1 MHTFELVLV
10 LLVAVVLIAT
20 AARLLRIPYPI
31 LMVIGG
37 LLLSLVPALRVDLEP
52 DIVLVTFLP
61 PILFSAAYFTS
72 VRELWRNI
80 RPITLLAVGLVL
92 ATTLIVA
99 VVANALIPG
108 LGWAMALT
116 LGAIVSPPDAIAAT
130 SIAQRL
136 GLPRRVVNIL
146 EGESLVNDA
155 TALIAYRFALVAAVS
170 GQFSL
175 GEAALSFAWVVAG
188 GVGIGV
194 VVGVALVQIDRRLSD
209 PPVEVMLSLLGPFAA
224 YLPAEAIDV
233 SGVLATVVAGLILG
247 WHAPRILG
255 SDTRV
260 LGSGAWQIVIFAV
273 NGLAFLLIGLQLPR
287 VLDAVSDRPMPEL
300 LTLAGAISLTVIAV
314 RLAWVFPATYLPRWL
329 VPGLARR
336 DPAPPVGVVV
346 VIGWAG
352 MRGAVSLAA
361 ALALPLVTITVTPL
375 PERDLVI
382 FLAFAVIVVTLV
394 GQGLTLPWLIRRLR
408 IGGDERSELEEV
420 HARQAANAAALERL
434 NGLEGEW
441 PTHLELIDAMRARY
455 EHLDEHLVHDHEAE
469 VGLEPDQEAI
479 EHRAIRQAVLDAQR
493 LAVIDLRDR
502 GIVHDEVMRRVERD
516 LDLEELQAER

>member
-260 LGSGAWQIVIFAV
+260 LG
-273 NGLAFLLIGLQLPR
+273 
-287 VLDAVSDRPMPEL
+287 
-300 LTLAGAISLTVIAV
+300 
-314 RLAWVFPATYLPRWL
+314 
-329 VPGLARR
+329 
-336 DPAPPVGVVV
+336 
-346 VIGWAG
+346 
-352 MRGAVSLAA
+352 
-361 ALALPLVTITVTPL
+361 
-375 PERDLVI
+375 
-382 FLAFAVIVVTLV
+382 
-394 GQGLTLPWLIRRLR
+394 
-408 IGGDERSELEEV
+408 
-420 HARQAANAAALERL
+420 
-434 NGLEGEW
+434 
-441 PTHLELIDAMRARY
+441 
-455 EHLDEHLVHDHEAE
+455 
-469 VGLEPDQEAI
+469 
-479 EHRAIRQAVLDAQR
+479 
-493 LAVIDLRDR
+493 
-502 GIVHDEVMRRVERD
+502 
-516 LDLEELQAER
+516 